1 MDGACILSD
10 RSKIIEQSLNT
21 NPNHSCG
28 ALMPAVSPLTVVDP
42 TQKIGQQSAGQT
54 LKAIARAYPGKLFGT
69 LSLVALENALLLA
82 YPLFAGFAVD
92 SILRGDAAHAL
103 IYALVVL
110 GFWVVGAAR
119 RAVDTRTFTRI
130 YADLAVPVILNQ
142 RLQQQDTST
151 AAARVVL
158 AREFVDFFEKH
169 VPTIATALVS
179 IVGAAVMLLVIEP
192 WIGLAC
198 LTALLLCVTL
208 LPRFA
213 RRNQQLH
220 ERLNDRLE
228 KEIGLVAKVGAV
240 SLQRH
245 YRLLS
250 RLRIGLSDREAAAY
264 LFLGAVAALLFVI
277 AISQLALAPEV
288 KAGHVYAVMTYLWT
302 FVSSVDEAPTMV
314 DQLARLR
321 DIGKR
326 VDPGLAES
334 TAPH

>member
-1 MDGACILSD
+1 MSAVTSQILVD
-10 RSKIIEQSLNT
+10 ESK
-21 NPNHSCG
+21 
-28 ALMPAVSPLTVVDP
+28 
-42 TQKIGQQSAGQT
+42 KIGQQSAGQT
-54 LKAIARAYPGKLFGT
+54 LKAIARAYPGKLFFT

-92 SILRGDAAHAL
+92 SIIRGDTGS
-103 IYALVVL
+103 ALVYAVVVL
-110 GFWVVGAAR
+110 AFWVVGAAR

-130 YADLAVPVILNQ
+130 YTDLAVPVILNQ
-142 RLQQQDTST
+142 RLLNQDTST

-169 VPTIATALVS
+169 IPTIATALVS
-179 IVGAAVMLLVIEP
+179 IVGAAAMLALIEP

-198 LTALLLCVTL
+198 LLALVLCSTL

-213 RRNQQLH
+213 RRNQALH

-228 KEIGLVAKVGAV
+228 KEIGMVARVGAA

-245 YRLLS
+245 YRVLS
-250 RLRIGLSDREAAAY
+250 RLRIRLSDREAVAY
-264 LFLGAVAALLFVI
+264 LFIGTVAAALFVV
-277 AISQLALAPEV
+277 AISQLALSPAV

-302 FVSSVDEAPTMV
+302 FVSSLDEAPTMV

-326 VDPGLAES
+326 VDPGL
-334 TAPH
+334 

>member
-1 MDGACILSD
+1 MTAVTPRILID
-10 RSKIIEQSLNT
+10 ESKKL
-21 NPNHSCG
+21 
-28 ALMPAVSPLTVVDP
+28 
-42 TQKIGQQSAGQT
+42 GQQSASQT
-54 LKAIARAYPGKLFGT
+54 LKAIARAYPGKLFFT

-92 SILRGDAAHAL
+92 SIIRGDATSAL
-103 IYALVVL
+103 FYALVVL
-110 GFWVVGAAR
+110 AFWVVGAAR

-142 RLQQQDTST
+142 RQQNQSTST
-151 AAARVVL
+151 SAARVVL

-198 LTALLLCVTL
+198 LGALLLCMTL

-213 RRNQQLH
+213 RRNQELH

-228 KEIGLVAKVGAV
+228 KEIGLVEKVGADT
-240 SLQRH
+240 LQRH
-245 YRLLS
+245 YRVLS
-250 RLRIGLSDREAAAY
+250 RLRIWLSDREAIAY
-264 LFLGAVAALLFVI
+264 LFVGSVAAVLFVI
-277 AISQLALAPEV
+277 AISQLALSPAV

-302 FVSSVDEAPTMV
+302 FVSSLDEAPSMV
-314 DQLARLR
+314 DQLARLK

-326 VDPGLAES
+326 VDPGLRDKLED
-334 TAPH
+334 

>member
-1 MDGACILSD
+1 MDGACFLSD
-10 RSKIIEQSLNT
+10 RSRILEQSLNSSVYL
-21 NPNHSCG
+21 PFG
-28 ALMPAVSPLTVVDP
+28 APMTAVTPQILIDESKKL
-42 TQKIGQQSAGQT
+42 GQQSASQT
-54 LKAIARAYPGKLFGT
+54 LKAIARAYPGKLFFT

-92 SILRGDAAHAL
+92 SIIRGDATSAL
-103 IYALVVL
+103 FYALVVL
-110 GFWVVGAAR
+110 AFWVVGAAR

-142 RLQQQDTST
+142 RLQNQSTST
-151 AAARVVL
+151 SAARVVL

-198 LTALLLCVTL
+198 LGALLLCMTL

-213 RRNQQLH
+213 RRNQALH

-228 KEIGLVAKVGAV
+228 KEIGLVERVGADT
-240 SLQRH
+240 LQRH
-245 YRLLS
+245 YRVLS
-250 RLRIGLSDREAAAY
+250 RLRIGLSDREAIAY
-264 LFLGAVAALLFVI
+264 LFVGSVAAVLFVI
-277 AISQLALAPEV
+277 AISQLALAPAV

-302 FVSSVDEAPTMV
+302 FVSSLDEAPSMV
-314 DQLARLR
+314 DQLARLK

-326 VDPGLAES
+326 VDPGLGDKLED
-334 TAPH
+334 

>member
-1 MDGACILSD
+1 MTAVTPRILID
-10 RSKIIEQSLNT
+10 ESKKL
-21 NPNHSCG
+21 
-28 ALMPAVSPLTVVDP
+28 
-42 TQKIGQQSAGQT
+42 GQQSASQT
-54 LKAIARAYPGKLFGT
+54 LKAIARAYPGKLFFT

-92 SILRGDAAHAL
+92 SIIRGDATSAL
-103 IYALVVL
+103 FYALVVL
-110 GFWVVGAAR
+110 AFWVVGAAR

-142 RLQQQDTST
+142 RLQNQSTST
-151 AAARVVL
+151 SAARVVL

-198 LTALLLCVTL
+198 LGVLLLCMTL

-213 RRNQQLH
+213 RRNQELH

-228 KEIGLVAKVGAV
+228 KEIGLVEKVGADT
-240 SLQRH
+240 LQRH
-245 YRLLS
+245 YRVLS
-250 RLRIGLSDREAAAY
+250 RLRIWLSDREAIAY
-264 LFLGAVAALLFVI
+264 LFVGSVAAVLFVI
-277 AISQLALAPEV
+277 AISQLALSPAV

-302 FVSSVDEAPTMV
+302 FVSSLDEAPSMV
-314 DQLARLR
+314 DQLARLK

-326 VDPGLAES
+326 VDPGLGDKLED
-334 TAPH
+334 

>member
-1 MDGACILSD
+1 MDGACVLSG
-10 RSKIIEQSLNT
+10 RSNTIEQSLN
-21 NPNHSCG
+21 NSVYLPSG
-28 ALMPAVSPLTVVDP
+28 ALMSAVTPQVLIDESK
-42 TQKIGQQSAGQT
+42 KIGQQSASQT
-54 LKAIARAYPGKLFGT
+54 LKAIARAYPGKLFCT

-92 SILRGDAAHAL
+92 SIIRGDAGSAL
-103 IYALVVL
+103 VYALVVL
-110 GFWVVGAAR
+110 AFWVVGAAR

-142 RLQQQDTST
+142 RLQNQSTST

-192 WIGLAC
+192 WVGLAC
-198 LTALLLCVTL
+198 LVALLLCVTL

-213 RRNQQLH
+213 RRNQELH

-228 KEIGLVAKVGAV
+228 KEIGLVAKVGAT

-250 RLRIGLSDREAAAY
+250 RLRIWLSDREAAAY
-264 LFLGAVAALLFVI
+264 LLLGSAAALLFVI
-277 AISQLALAPEV
+277 AISQLALTEGV

-302 FVSSVDEAPTMV
+302 FVSSLDEAPTMV

-326 VDPGLAES
+326 VDPGLAE
-334 TAPH
+334 PDEPR

>member
-1 MDGACILSD
+1 MSSVTPQTLIDE
-10 RSKIIEQSLNT
+10 SK
-21 NPNHSCG
+21 
-28 ALMPAVSPLTVVDP
+28 
-42 TQKIGQQSAGQT
+42 KIGQQSASQT
-54 LKAIARAYPGKLFGT
+54 LKAIARAYPGKLFCT

-92 SILRGDAAHAL
+92 SIIRGDAGSAL
-103 IYALVVL
+103 FYALVVL
-110 GFWVVGAAR
+110 AFWVVGAAR

-142 RLQQQDTST
+142 RLQNQSTST

-192 WIGLAC
+192 WVGLAC
-198 LTALLLCVTL
+198 LVALLLCLVL

-228 KEIGLVAKVGAV
+228 KEIGLVAKVGAI

-250 RLRIGLSDREAAAY
+250 RLRVWLSDREAAAY
-264 LFLGAVAALLFVI
+264 LFLGVAAALLFVI
-277 AISQLALAPEV
+277 AISQLALTEGV

-302 FVSSVDEAPTMV
+302 FVSSLDEAPGMV

-326 VDPGLAES
+326 VDPGLGEPAE
-334 TAPH
+334 PR

>member
-1 MDGACILSD
+1 MSAVTPQILIDES
-10 RSKIIEQSLNT
+10 
-21 NPNHSCG
+21 
-28 ALMPAVSPLTVVDP
+28 
-42 TQKIGQQSAGQT
+42 QKIGQQSASQT
-54 LKAIARAYPGKLFGT
+54 LKAIAKAYPGKLFFT

-92 SILRGDAAHAL
+92 SIIRGDATSAL
-103 IYALVVL
+103 FYAVVVL
-110 GFWVVGAAR
+110 AFWVVGAAR

-142 RLQQQDTST
+142 RLQNQSTST

-198 LTALLLCVTL
+198 LGALLLCITL

-213 RRNQQLH
+213 RRNQELH

-228 KEIGLVAKVGAV
+228 KEIGLVEKVGPET
-240 SLQRH
+240 LQRH
-245 YRLLS
+245 YRVLS
-250 RLRIGLSDREAAAY
+250 RLRIGLSDREATAY
-264 LFLGAVAALLFVI
+264 LFVGSVAAILFVI
-277 AISQLALAPEV
+277 AISQLALSPAV

-302 FVSSVDEAPTMV
+302 FVSSLDEAPSMV

-326 VDPGLAES
+326 VDPGLSDRSAE
-334 TAPH
+334 

>member
-1 MDGACILSD
+1 MTAVTPRILID
-10 RSKIIEQSLNT
+10 ESKKL
-21 NPNHSCG
+21 
-28 ALMPAVSPLTVVDP
+28 
-42 TQKIGQQSAGQT
+42 GQQSASQT
-54 LKAIARAYPGKLFGT
+54 LKAIARAYPGKLFFT

-92 SILRGDAAHAL
+92 SIIRGDATNAL
-103 IYALVVL
+103 FYALVVL
-110 GFWVVGAAR
+110 AFWVVGAAR

-142 RLQQQDTST
+142 RLQNQSTS
-151 AAARVVL
+151 ASAARVVL

-198 LTALLLCVTL
+198 LGALLLCMTL

-213 RRNQQLH
+213 RRNQELH

-228 KEIGLVAKVGAV
+228 KEIGLVEKVGADT
-240 SLQRH
+240 LQRH
-245 YRLLS
+245 YRVLS
-250 RLRIGLSDREAAAY
+250 RLRIWLSDREAIAY
-264 LFLGAVAALLFVI
+264 LFVGSVAAVLFVI
-277 AISQLALAPEV
+277 AISQLALSPAV

-302 FVSSVDEAPTMV
+302 FVSSLDEAPSMV
-314 DQLARLR
+314 DQLARLK

-326 VDPGLAES
+326 VDPGLGDKLED
-334 TAPH
+334 